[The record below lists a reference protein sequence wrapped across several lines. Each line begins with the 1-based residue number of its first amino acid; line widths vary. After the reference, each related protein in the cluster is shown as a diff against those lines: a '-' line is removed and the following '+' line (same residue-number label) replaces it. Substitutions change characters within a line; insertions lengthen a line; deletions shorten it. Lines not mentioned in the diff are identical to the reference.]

1 MGHQHHPFIAALLL
15 FAKMTRISYI
25 HDIPGN
31 EIADRLAEV
40 PRTPAYIPFSQ
51 MTTGE
56 FELAQLRE
64 RAAIYAAAF
73 PENAALRQTV
83 YMIDNALYRSVHNGT
98 AFVGAIPDEIQH
110 VAYMIM
116 KAKTRTA
123 PAAADLYGGRNLAQG
138 IRIGDDI
145 IPASIPG
152 FCSDYATEKM
162 NKQIGKSHSRKY
174 YEALPPI
181 GYVKNKWN
189 EYRAECDTIKAVEK
203 IVNAR
208 IVESSHHVL
217 YKSINPA
224 FSGLTNRVD
233 VKRLLHISGV
243 GALANVTSVKEPQMD
258 AWVETSIL
266 RQNANQKVGLADSV
280 KTSLFLAPDPE
291 KSIAEYYAGDGKT
304 RGGSQ
309 INGHIGEPVT
319 IAAITALLTVLV
331 TALGKAAEMQKE
343 LNNKRAGAMA
353 AAQGFG
359 TTAFKSEQGDW
370 AGGSSG
376 QSTSNKNTPIIIG
389 GAAVALWLLTQK

>member
-1 MGHQHHPFIAALLL
+1 
-15 FAKMTRISYI
+15 MTRISYI

-31 EIADRLAEV
+31 EFADRLAEV

-73 PENAALRQTV
+73 PENAALRKTV
-83 YMIDNALYRSVHNGT
+83 SMIDNALYRSVHNGT

-110 VAYMIM
+110 VAYLIM

-152 FCSDYATEKM
+152 FCSDYATDKM

-181 GYVKNKWN
+181 GYVKNQWN
-189 EYRAECDTIKAVEK
+189 KYRAECDTIKAVEK

-208 IVESSHHVL
+208 IVDSSHHVV
-217 YKSINPA
+217 YKSVNPSY
-224 FSGLTNRVD
+224 SGLTNRVD
-233 VKRLLHISGV
+233 IKRLLHISGV
-243 GALANVTSVKEPQMD
+243 GAMANVTSVKEPQMD

-266 RQNANQKVGLADSV
+266 RQNANKQVGLFDSV
-280 KTSLFLAPDPE
+280 KGSLLLTPDPE
-291 KSIAEYYAGDGKT
+291 KAIAEYYGSGDGKS
-304 RGGSQ
+304 RGGSKV
-309 INGHIGEPVT
+309 NGHIGEPITLTIVT
-319 IAAITALLTVLV
+319 AFIGAIA
-331 TALGKAAEMQKE
+331 TALGNAANMQKE
-343 LNNKRAGAMA
+343 LNAKKAGAMA

-370 AGGSSG
+370 AGSSG

>member
-1 MGHQHHPFIAALLL
+1 
-15 FAKMTRISYI
+15 MTRISYI
-25 HDIPGN
+25 HDIPAN
-31 EIADRLAEV
+31 ELTDRMAEV

-56 FELAQLRE
+56 FDLAQLRE

-73 PENAALRQTV
+73 PENAAFRQSV
-83 YMIDNALYRSVHNGT
+83 SMIDNALYRSVHNGP
-98 AFVGAIPDEIQH
+98 AFIGAIPDELQS
-110 VAYMIM
+110 VAYLIM

-152 FCSDYATEKM
+152 FCSDYATDKM
-162 NKQIGKSHSRKY
+162 HKQLGKSHSRKY

-181 GYVKNKWN
+181 GYVKNKWK
-189 EYRAECDTIKAVEK
+189 EYRNDCDIIKAVEK
-203 IVNAR
+203 IVNDR
-208 IVESSHHVL
+208 IVESGHHVL
-217 YKSINPA
+217 YKSINPT

-266 RQNANQKVGLADSV
+266 RQNANKQVGLVDSV
-280 KTSLFLAPDPE
+280 KGSLFLTPDPE
-291 KSIAEYYAGDGKT
+291 KAIAEYYGSGDGKT
-304 RGGSQ
+304 RGGSKV
-309 INGHIGEPVT
+309 NGHIGEPVT
-319 IAAITALLTVLV
+319 IAAVTALLTVLV
-331 TALGKAAEMQKE
+331 TALGNAAAMQKE
-343 LNNKRAGAMA
+343 LNNKKAGALS

-370 AGGSSG
+370 GAGGSPGQTQNSG
-376 QSTSNKNTPIIIG
+376 LSKPVLYG
-389 GAAVALWLLTQK
+389 GAALALYLLIK